1 MKMLAHAKTG
11 VEKGLAA
18 DNRMPV
24 EVMGFLHCSIDPA
37 DPHTI
42 VCVCSAKEGGGRLQ
56 LHGAL
61 PCRAPGPY
69 SRARTCTHAR
79 THARTPRPTRLPQR
93 DGRL

>member
-42 VCVCSAKEGGGRLQ
+42 MCVCSAREGGAPAAARRPAQPRVRPPLTRT
-56 LHGAL
+56 HAL
-61 PCRAPGPY
+61 
-69 SRARTCTHAR
+69 HAR
-79 THARTPRPTRLPQR
+79 THARTPRPSRLPQR

>member
-18 DNRMPV
+18 ANRMPV

-42 VCVCSAKEGGGRLQ
+42 MCVCSAREGGG
-56 LHGAL
+56 ACSCAA
-61 PCRAPGPY
+61 PCPAARPAPTHAH
-69 SRARTCTHAR
+69 ARTARTHAR
-79 THARTPRPTRLPQR
+79 THAPPLPAPAA
-93 DGRL
+93 